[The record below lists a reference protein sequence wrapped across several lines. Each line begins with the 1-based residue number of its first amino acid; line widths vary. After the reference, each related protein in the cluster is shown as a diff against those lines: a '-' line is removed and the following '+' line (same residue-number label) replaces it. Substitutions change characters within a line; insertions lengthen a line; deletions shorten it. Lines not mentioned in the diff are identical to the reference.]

1 MTEHTSVAAPFG
13 AELWKA
19 IEEAAISAAREILSA
34 RRILDVDGPHGLGL
48 TTVET
53 GKEECSPSQTENGA
67 KALVSRLLPVPLI
80 YQPFVLS
87 TRLIAAATDMHQP
100 LNMKPAED
108 AAQAVAVREEE
119 FLYDGQ
125 PDLQLP
131 GLLTV
136 KGRNTHTGG
145 NWTDLT
151 QVLDD
156 LITAVTILDG
166 KGYRGPYGLALAPA
180 LYNNLF
186 RHYPGTDLL
195 QIQHIER
202 LCTRGVV
209 KAAIAGGVLVAPD
222 VGPIVLGQD
231 LQVTYV
237 NPGPAHY
244 NFAVSESLA
253 LKIEAP
259 DAICAITPGEGKA
272 GSTASGR

>member
-1 MTEHTSVAAPFG
+1 MTHHASVGPFG
-13 AELWKA
+13 AELWTA
-19 IEEAAISAAREILSA
+19 IEEAAISTARDLLSA
-34 RRILDVDGPHGLGL
+34 RRILNVEGPHGLGL

-53 GKEECSPSQTENGA
+53 GKEESVPSPGDNGVQTV
-67 KALVSRLLPVPLI
+67 VSRLLPVPFI

-87 TRLIAAATDMHQP
+87 TRLIAAATEMHQP
-100 LNMKPAED
+100 LNMKPVED

-119 FLYDGQ
+119 LLYSGL
-125 PDLQLP
+125 PDQQLP

-145 NWTDLT
+145 DWSNLD

-156 LITAVTILDG
+156 LIAAVNILDG
-166 KGYRGPYGLALAPA
+166 KGYRGPYGVALAPT

-186 RHYPGTDLL
+186 RHYPGTELL

-202 LCTRGVV
+202 LCTRGIV
-209 KAAIAGGVLVAPD
+209 KAAIAGGVVVAPD

-231 LQVTYV
+231 LQVIYV

-253 LKIEAP
+253 LKIDAP
-259 DAICAITPGEGKA
+259 DAICTIAPQK
-272 GSTASGR
+272 GSTKPGSDR

>member
-1 MTEHTSVAAPFG
+1 V
-13 AELWKA
+13 
-19 IEEAAISAAREILSA
+19 
-34 RRILDVDGPHGLGL
+34 
-48 TTVET
+48 
-53 GKEECSPSQTENGA
+53 A
-67 KALVSRLLPVPLI
+67 KALVSRLLPVPFI

-87 TRLIAAATDMHQP
+87 TRLIAAATEMHQP
-100 LNMKPAED
+100 LNVKPVED

-119 FLYDGQ
+119 FIYGGH

-131 GLLTV
+131 GLFTA

-145 NWTDLT
+145 DWTNLG

-156 LITAVTILDG
+156 LITAVNILDG

-186 RHYPGTDLL
+186 RHYPGTELL

-202 LCTRGVV
+202 LCARGVG
-209 KAAIAGGVLVAPD
+209 KAAIAGGVLVASD

-231 LQVTYV
+231 LQVAYV

-259 DAICAITPGEGKA
+259 DAICTITPGA
-272 GSTASGR
+272 RQSTSTN

>member
-1 MTEHTSVAAPFG
+1 MTHHASVGPFG
-13 AELWKA
+13 AELWTA
-19 IEEAAISAAREILSA
+19 IEEAAISAARDLLSA
-34 RRILDVDGPHGLGL
+34 RRILNVEGPHGLGL

-53 GKEECSPSQTENGA
+53 GKEESVPSPGDNGVQTV
-67 KALVSRLLPVPLI
+67 VSRLLPVPFI
-80 YQPFVLS
+80 YQPFVFS
-87 TRLIAAATDMHQP
+87 TRLIAAATEMHQP
-100 LNMKPAED
+100 LNMKPVED

-119 FLYDGQ
+119 LLYSGL
-125 PDLQLP
+125 PDQQLP

-145 NWTDLT
+145 DWTNLD

-156 LITAVTILDG
+156 LIEAVNILDS
-166 KGYRGPYGLALAPA
+166 KGYRGPYGVALAPA

-186 RHYPGTDLL
+186 RHYPGTELL

-202 LCTRGVV
+202 LCTRGIV
-209 KAAIAGGVLVAPD
+209 KAAIAGGVVVAPD

-259 DAICAITPGEGKA
+259 DAICTIGPQKGK
-272 GSTASGR
+272 